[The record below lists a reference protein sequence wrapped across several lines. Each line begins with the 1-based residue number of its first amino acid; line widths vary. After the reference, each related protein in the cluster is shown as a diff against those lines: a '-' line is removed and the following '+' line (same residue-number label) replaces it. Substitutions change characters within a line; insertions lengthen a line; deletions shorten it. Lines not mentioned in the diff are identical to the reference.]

1 MKSNIVVLLVIGA
14 YYLLTAIL
22 YTVWNALAGQEFE
35 ATGSIAML
43 LSAVLAGF
51 LAFFLM
57 MVNKSQGGILLP
69 EDHPQAD
76 VDDADPNL
84 GHFSPWSWWPL
95 VLGFAIGLVFLGL
108 AVGFWIIFLGIPFVL
123 IAVVGWTF
131 EYYRGNFAR

>member
-108 AVGFWIIFLGIPFVL
+108 AVGYWIIFLGIPFVL

>member
-22 YTVWNALAGQEFE
+22 YTIWNVLAGQEFE

-69 EDHPQAD
+69 EDHPLAD

-95 VLGFAIGLVFLGL
+95 VLGFAIALVFLGL

-123 IAVVGWTF
+123 IAIVGWTY